1 MRTARQRVKTPPS
14 MPVNTDTPA
23 PKGMHRYRQSLPPLP
38 LALWQAICHGTPPS
52 RPEGCDRQVRGN
64 MRVGGDR
71 ICHPQNESC
80 SAARKENVAAQHD
93 RKQASCAYS
102 KKKKTLTWTE
112 AVTTPPRPPSPLSS
126 PSLDMPAVLLPLLP
140 PLTPVIL
147 TS

>member
-1 MRTARQRVKTPPS
+1 MGIVSVRAGND
-14 MPVNTDTPA
+14 M
-23 PKGMHRYRQSLPPLP
+23 YRQSLPPLP

-64 MRVGGDR
+64 MRVSGDR

-112 AVTTPPRPPSPLSS
+112 AMTTPPRPPSPGGGEGGGGGVGSGG
-126 PSLDMPAVLLPLLP
+126 AGGARGGGGA
-140 PLTPVIL
+140 PVATGTRRGL
-147 TS
+147 VRA